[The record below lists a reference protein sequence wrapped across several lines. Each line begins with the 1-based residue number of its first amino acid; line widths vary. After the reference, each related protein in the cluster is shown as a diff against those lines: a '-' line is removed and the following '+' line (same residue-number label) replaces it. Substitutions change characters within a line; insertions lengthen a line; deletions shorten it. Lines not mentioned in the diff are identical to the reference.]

1 MDRGRAGAIVE
12 SRSFQ
17 LFIAAVICVNAITI
31 GFETLKLPAQVE
43 LMLDLFDIACLG
55 VYVVEA
61 YLKLTAYGNAY
72 FKDGWNVFDF
82 TIVAVSIAAL
92 LLGLFAIIVPIPVQ
106 VARTVRLFRVVRLF
120 KLLSMFRKL
129 RIIVEAIGRSIP
141 SVLWTCVL
149 LLIVLYVFDVI
160 GVFVFS
166 AEFPMY
172 FDDLA
177 TGMFTMFQ
185 IVTLEGWP
193 DIARPIIE
201 AHPIAWLYFVPLV
214 ILTAFIMLNII
225 LAIILDTI
233 AESRQAERVEPGAT
247 EVQLA
252 QELDDLKEQ
261 IETVQRLLD
270 KTNAENRKQ

>member
-1 MDRGRAGAIVE
+1 MDSGRAGTIVE

-17 LFIAAVICVNAITI
+17 LFVAAVICVNAITI
-31 GFETLKLPAQVE
+31 GCETLDLPDGVI
-43 LMLDLFDIACLG
+43 LMLNIFDLACLG
-55 VYVVEA
+55 VYIVEA
-61 YLKLTAYGNAY
+61 YLKISAYGNAY
-72 FKDGWNVFDF
+72 FQDGWNIFDF
-82 TIVAVSIAAL
+82 LIIVVSILVL
-92 LLGLFAIIVPIPVQ
+92 LLSALAIAVQIPVQ
-106 VARTVRLFRVVRLF
+106 VLRTIRLFRVVRLF

-129 RIIVEAIGRSIP
+129 RVIVEAIGRSIP
-141 SVLWTCVL
+141 SVLWTCL
-149 LLIVLYVFDVI
+149 LLFIVLYVFDVI

-166 AEFPMY
+166 KEFPAY

-201 AHPIAWLYFVPLV
+201 AHPLAWLYFVPLV

-225 LAIILDTI
+225 LGIILETI
-233 AESRQAERVEPGAT
+233 AERRQAERVEPGAT

-252 QELDDLKEQ
+252 QELDDLKAQ

-270 KTNAENRKQ
+270 KTNAENRK

>member
-1 MDRGRAGAIVE
+1 MDSGRAGTIVE

-17 LFIAAVICVNAITI
+17 LFVAVVICVNAITI
-31 GFETLKLPAQVE
+31 GCETLDLPDGMILA
-43 LMLDLFDIACLG
+43 LSIFDLACLG
-55 VYVVEA
+55 VYIVEA
-61 YLKLTAYGNAY
+61 YLKISAYGNAY
-72 FKDGWNVFDF
+72 FQDGWNIFDF
-82 TIVAVSIAAL
+82 LIVVVSVLVL
-92 LLGLFAIIVPIPVQ
+92 LLSALAIAVQIPVQ
-106 VARTVRLFRVVRLF
+106 VLRTIRLFRVVRLF

-129 RIIVEAIGRSIP
+129 RVIVEAIGRSIP
-141 SVLWTCVL
+141 AVLWTCLL

-166 AEFPMY
+166 AEFPAY

-201 AHPIAWLYFVPLV
+201 AHPLAWLYFVPLV

-225 LAIILDTI
+225 LGIILETI
-233 AESRQAERVEPGAT
+233 DESRQAERVEPGAT

-261 IETVQRLLD
+261 IGTVQRLLD
-270 KTNAENRKQ
+270 KTNAENRK

>member
-1 MDRGRAGAIVE
+1 MDSGRAGTIVE

-17 LFIAAVICVNAITI
+17 LFVAAVICINAITI
-31 GFETLKLPAQVE
+31 GCETLDVPDGMSL
-43 LMLDLFDIACLG
+43 LLSIFDLACLG
-55 VYVVEA
+55 VYIVEA
-61 YLKLTAYGNAY
+61 YLKISAYGNAY
-72 FKDGWNVFDF
+72 FQDGWNIFDF
-82 TIVAVSIAAL
+82 LIVVVSVLVL
-92 LLGLFAIIVPIPVQ
+92 LLSALAIAVQIPVQ
-106 VARTVRLFRVVRLF
+106 VLRTIRLFRVVRLF
-120 KLLSMFRKL
+120 KLLSIFRKL
-129 RIIVEAIGRSIP
+129 RVIVEAIGRSIP
-141 SVLWTCVL
+141 AVLWTCLL

-166 AEFPMY
+166 AEFPAY

-201 AHPIAWLYFVPLV
+201 AHPLAWLYFVPLV

-225 LAIILDTI
+225 LGIILETI
-233 AESRQAERVEPGAT
+233 DESRQAERVEPGAT

-270 KTNAENRKQ
+270 KTNAENRK

>member
-1 MDRGRAGAIVE
+1 MVSGRAGTIVE

-17 LFIAAVICVNAITI
+17 LFVAAVICINAITI
-31 GFETLKLPAQVE
+31 GCETLDVPDGMSL
-43 LMLDLFDIACLG
+43 LLSIFDLACLG
-55 VYVVEA
+55 VYIVEA
-61 YLKLTAYGNAY
+61 YLKISAYGNAY
-72 FKDGWNVFDF
+72 FQDGWNIFDF
-82 TIVAVSIAAL
+82 LIVVVSVLVL
-92 LLGLFAIIVPIPVQ
+92 LLSALAIAVQIPVQ
-106 VARTVRLFRVVRLF
+106 VLRTIRLFRVVRLF

-129 RIIVEAIGRSIP
+129 RVIVEAIGRSIP
-141 SVLWTCVL
+141 AVLWTCLL

-166 AEFPMY
+166 AEFPSY

-201 AHPIAWLYFVPLV
+201 AHPLAWLYFVPLV

-225 LAIILDTI
+225 LGIILETI
-233 AESRQAERVEPGAT
+233 DESRQAERVEPGAT

-270 KTNAENRKQ
+270 KTNAENRK

>member
-1 MDRGRAGAIVE
+1 MDSGRAGTIVE

-17 LFIAAVICVNAITI
+17 LFVAAVICINAITI
-31 GFETLKLPAQVE
+31 GCETLDVPDGMSL
-43 LMLDLFDIACLG
+43 LLSIFDLACLG
-55 VYVVEA
+55 VYIVEA
-61 YLKLTAYGNAY
+61 YLKISAYGNAY
-72 FKDGWNVFDF
+72 FQDGWNIFDF
-82 TIVAVSIAAL
+82 LIVVVSVLVL
-92 LLGLFAIIVPIPVQ
+92 LLSALAIAVQIPVQ
-106 VARTVRLFRVVRLF
+106 VLRTIRLFRVVRPF
-120 KLLSMFRKL
+120 KLLSMFRTL
-129 RIIVEAIGRSIP
+129 RVIVEAIGRSIP
-141 SVLWTCVL
+141 AVLWTCLL

-160 GVFVFS
+160 GVFVFGK
-166 AEFPMY
+166 ELPTY
-172 FDDLA
+172 FDDLT

-201 AHPIAWLYFVPLV
+201 AHPLAWLYFVPLV

-225 LAIILDTI
+225 LGIILETI
-233 AESRQAERVEPGAT
+233 DESRQAERVEPGAT

-270 KTNAENRKQ
+270 KTNAENRK

>member
-1 MDRGRAGAIVE
+1 MDSGRAGTIVE

-17 LFIAAVICVNAITI
+17 LFVAAVICINAITI
-31 GFETLKLPAQVE
+31 GCETLDVPDGMSL
-43 LMLDLFDIACLG
+43 LLSIFDLACLG
-55 VYVVEA
+55 VYIVEA
-61 YLKLTAYGNAY
+61 YLKISAYGNAY
-72 FKDGWNVFDF
+72 FQDGWNIFDF
-82 TIVAVSIAAL
+82 LIVVVSVLVL
-92 LLGLFAIIVPIPVQ
+92 LLSALAIAVQIPVQ
-106 VARTVRLFRVVRLF
+106 VLRTIRLFRVVRLF

-129 RIIVEAIGRSIP
+129 RVIVEAIGRSIP
-141 SVLWTCVL
+141 AVLWTCLL

-160 GVFVFS
+160 GVFVFGK
-166 AEFPMY
+166 EFPTY
-172 FDDLA
+172 FDDLT

-201 AHPIAWLYFVPLV
+201 AHPLAWLYFVPLV

-225 LAIILDTI
+225 LGIILETI
-233 AESRQAERVEPGAT
+233 DESRQAERVEPGAT

-270 KTNAENRKQ
+270 KTNAENRK